1 VPTCELQISK
11 TRYVLKLRRVSSAI
25 HVRRR
30 DLFKYPDFRNAIGGQ
45 FVSQS
50 SDALASLTLAQL
62 LLFKFSEGPSITA
75 LTSALIASALPLLL
89 VGPIAGHLADR
100 LPRKLLLCRGN
111 ALRGTITLCG
121 LFATTESTRWFGY
134 VIFGLLVA
142 LTRILYTARASSLAQ
157 LVRKHELVAADSTSL
172 ILSVIA
178 GAIGAGIGTG
188 ISGSMPIVA
197 LVVAGSGHI
206 FASWLFG
213 RISIPLGGG
222 DQSDKHCDF
231 RSLASQFVS
240 AKTRFAILATSL
252 HRLMLGVCI
261 ASIALMVDRSY
272 HLQTTGYVTV
282 LGFSAAG
289 SFTGSITA
297 EWLSERYPR
306 RSITVMSFVLAATAI
321 GTAAVFENPRVGLV
335 AVAICSLSFQNLRIR
350 SDATIQA
357 NASKEK
363 VGRIFAAYDVLYNAA
378 FLSGCAIGILASGV
392 LKYSEILSLVTV
404 GYACNAAIFLR
415 MRDGKRS
422 ENQAHPSITA
432 SFNNRLSGVEQDT
445 DALTRSHSD
454 IPRNEES
461 TDDRVVVIEA

>member
-1 VPTCELQISK
+1 M
-11 TRYVLKLRRVSSAI
+11 LKLRRVSSAI

-172 ILSVIA
+172 ILIVVA
-178 GAIGAGIGTG
+178 GAIGAGIVTG

-222 DQSDKHCDF
+222 DQSEKHCDF

-272 HLQTTGYVTV
+272 NLQTTGYVTV

-432 SFNNRLSGVEQDT
+432 SFNNRLSSVEPDT
-445 DALTRSHSD
+445 DARSHSD
-454 IPRNEES
+454 IPRNEEN
-461 TDDRVVVIEA
+461 TDNRVIEVADF

>member
-1 VPTCELQISK
+1 MI
-11 TRYVLKLRRVSSAI
+11 RLRRKTSAV

-30 DLFKYPDFRNAIGGQ
+30 DLFKYPDFRNAICGQ

-50 SDALASLTLAQL
+50 ADALASLTLAQL
-62 LLFKFSEGPSITA
+62 LLFKFSDGPSIAA

-111 ALRGTITLCG
+111 ALRGVITLCG
-121 LFATTESTRWFGY
+121 LFATTADTRWFGY
-134 VIFGLLVA
+134 IIFGLLVA

-157 LVRKHELVAADSTSL
+157 LVRRHELVAADSTSL

-188 ISGSMPIVA
+188 ISGSVPIVA

-206 FASWLFG
+206 FASWLYR

-222 DQSDKHCDF
+222 DQSAKHCDF
-231 RSLASQFVS
+231 RSLASQFAS

-306 RSITVMSFVLAATAI
+306 RSITVMSFALAATAI
-321 GTAAVFENPRVGLV
+321 GTASVFENPRIGLV

-357 NASKEK
+357 NANKEN

-378 FLSGCAIGILASGV
+378 FLSGCAVGILASGV
-392 LKYSEILSLVTV
+392 LKYSEILSIVTI
-404 GYACNAAIFLR
+404 GYACNGAIFLR

-422 ENQAHPSITA
+422 EDQAHPSIIA
-432 SFNNRLSGVEQDT
+432 SFNNRLVSVEQDA
-445 DALTRSHSD
+445 DALTHNNIDSARHKQ
-454 IPRNEES
+454 S

>member
-1 VPTCELQISK
+1 MI
-11 TRYVLKLRRVSSAI
+11 RLRRSTSAV

-50 SDALASLTLAQL
+50 ADALATLTLAQL
-62 LLFKFSEGPSITA
+62 LLFKFSDGPSIAA
-75 LTSALIASALPLLL
+75 LTSALVASALPLLL

-111 ALRGTITLCG
+111 ALRGVITLCG
-121 LFATTESTRWFGY
+121 IFATTASTRWFGY
-134 VIFGLLVA
+134 IIFGLLVA

-178 GAIGAGIGTG
+178 GAIGAGIGTR
-188 ISGSMPIVA
+188 ISGSLPLVA
-197 LVVAGSGHI
+197 LVIAGSSQI
-206 FASWLFG
+206 LAAWLYG
-213 RISIPLGGG
+213 RVSIPLGGG
-222 DQSDKHCDF
+222 NSSAKHCDF

-261 ASIALMVDRSY
+261 ASIALMVDHSY

-289 SFTGSITA
+289 SFAGSITA

-321 GTAAVFENPRVGLV
+321 GAAAVFENPRVGLV

-357 NASKEK
+357 NASKEN

-378 FLSGCAIGILASGV
+378 FLGGCATGILASGV
-392 LKYSEILSLVTV
+392 LKYSEILSVVTI

-422 ENQAHPSITA
+422 EDQAHPSIIA
-432 SFNNRLSGVEQDT
+432 SLNNCLVSIEQDA
-445 DALTRSHSD
+445 DALTHNNIDS
-454 IPRNEES
+454 PRHEES
-461 TDDRVVVIEA
+461 TDDRVVVVKA

>member
-1 VPTCELQISK
+1 VI
-11 TRYVLKLRRVSSAI
+11 RLRRSTSAV

-50 SDALASLTLAQL
+50 ADALATLTLAQL
-62 LLFKFSEGPSITA
+62 LLFKFSDGPSIAA
-75 LTSALIASALPLLL
+75 LTSALVASALPLLL

-111 ALRGTITLCG
+111 ALRGVITLCG
-121 LFATTESTRWFGY
+121 IFATTASTRWFGY
-134 VIFGLLVA
+134 IIFGLLVA

-178 GAIGAGIGTG
+178 GAIGAGIGTR
-188 ISGSMPIVA
+188 ISGSLPLVA
-197 LVVAGSGHI
+197 LVIAGSSQI
-206 FASWLFG
+206 LAAWLYG
-213 RISIPLGGG
+213 RVSIPLGGG
-222 DQSDKHCDF
+222 NSSAKHCDF

-261 ASIALMVDRSY
+261 ASIALMVDHSY

-289 SFTGSITA
+289 SFAGSITA

-321 GTAAVFENPRVGLV
+321 GAAAVFENPRVGLV

-357 NASKEK
+357 NASKEN
-363 VGRIFAAYDVLYNAA
+363 VGRIFAAYDVFYNAA
-378 FLSGCAIGILASGV
+378 FLGGCSIGILASG
-392 LKYSEILSLVTV
+392 LLRYSEILSLVTI

-422 ENQAHPSITA
+422 EDQAHPSIIA
-432 SFNNRLSGVEQDT
+432 SLNNCLVSIEQDA
-445 DALTRSHSD
+445 DALTHNNIDS
-454 IPRNEES
+454 PRHEES
-461 TDDRVVVIEA
+461 TDDRVVVVKA

>member
-1 VPTCELQISK
+1 MI
-11 TRYVLKLRRVSSAI
+11 RLRRSTSAV

-30 DLFKYPDFRNAIGGQ
+30 DLFKYPDFRNAICGQ

-50 SDALASLTLAQL
+50 ADALATLTLAQL
-62 LLFKFSEGPSITA
+62 LLFRFSDGPSIAA
-75 LTSALIASALPLLL
+75 LTSALIVSALPLLL

-111 ALRGTITLCG
+111 ALRGVITLCG
-121 LFATTESTRWFGY
+121 LFATTASTRWFGY
-134 VIFGLLVA
+134 IIFGLLVA

-178 GAIGAGIGTG
+178 GAIGAGLGTR
-188 ISGSMPIVA
+188 ISGSLPLVA
-197 LVVAGSGHI
+197 LVIAGGSQI
-206 FASWLFG
+206 FAAWFFG

-222 DQSDKHCDF
+222 NSSAKHCDF

-261 ASIALMVDRSY
+261 ASIALMVDHSY

-321 GTAAVFENPRVGLV
+321 GTAAVFENPRIGLV
-335 AVAICSLSFQNLRIR
+335 AVSICSLSFQNLRIR

-357 NASKEK
+357 NASREN

-378 FLSGCAIGILASGV
+378 FLGGCATGILASGV
-392 LKYSEILSLVTV
+392 LKYSEILSVVTI

-422 ENQAHPSITA
+422 EDQAHPSIIA
-432 SFNNRLSGVEQDT
+432 SLNNRLVSIEQD
-445 DALTRSHSD
+445 SD
-454 IPRNEES
+454 TFTHDDIDSPRNKQS
-461 TDDRVVVIEA
+461 TDDRVVVVEA

>member
-1 VPTCELQISK
+1 M
-11 TRYVLKLRRVSSAI
+11 RLRRSTSAV

-30 DLFKYPDFRNAIGGQ
+30 DLFKYPDFRNAICGQ

-50 SDALASLTLAQL
+50 ADALATLTLAQL
-62 LLFKFSEGPSITA
+62 LLFKFSEGPSIAA

-111 ALRGTITLCG
+111 ALRGVITLCG
-121 LFATTESTRWFGY
+121 LCATTADTRWFGY
-134 VIFGLLVA
+134 IIFGLLVA

-178 GAIGAGIGTG
+178 GAIGAGLGTR
-188 ISGSMPIVA
+188 ISGNLPLFA
-197 LVVAGSGHI
+197 LVIAGSSQI
-206 FASWLFG
+206 FAAWLYS

-222 DQSDKHCDF
+222 NSSAKHCDF

-261 ASIALMVDRSY
+261 ASIALMVDHSY

-282 LGFSAAG
+282 LGFSATG
-289 SFTGSITA
+289 SFIGSITA

-321 GTAAVFENPRVGLV
+321 GVGAIFENPRIGLI
-335 AVAICSLSFQNLRIR
+335 AVALCSLSFQNLRIR

-357 NASKEK
+357 NANKEN

-378 FLSGCAIGILASGV
+378 FLGGCATGILASGA
-392 LKYSEILSLVTV
+392 LKYSEILSLVAI

-422 ENQAHPSITA
+422 EDQAHPSIIA
-432 SFNNRLSGVEQDT
+432 SLNNRLVSVEQDT
-445 DALTRSHSD
+445 DALTHNNIDS
-454 IPRNEES
+454 PRNEES
-461 TDDRVVVIEA
+461 TDDRVVVVEA

>member
-1 VPTCELQISK
+1 
-11 TRYVLKLRRVSSAI
+11 
-25 HVRRR
+25 
-30 DLFKYPDFRNAIGGQ
+30 
-45 FVSQS
+45 
-50 SDALASLTLAQL
+50 
-62 LLFKFSEGPSITA
+62 
-75 LTSALIASALPLLL
+75 
-89 VGPIAGHLADR
+89 
-100 LPRKLLLCRGN
+100 
-111 ALRGTITLCG
+111 
-121 LFATTESTRWFGY
+121 
-134 VIFGLLVA
+134 
-142 LTRILYTARASSLAQ
+142 
-157 LVRKHELVAADSTSL
+157 LVAADSTSL

-222 DQSDKHCDF
+222 DQSEKHCDF

-272 HLQTTGYVTV
+272 NLQTTGYVTV

-306 RSITVMSFVLAATAI
+306 RSITVMSFVIAATAI

-415 MRDGKRS
+415 IRDGKRS

-432 SFNNRLSGVEQDT
+432 SFNNRLSSVEPDT
-445 DALTRSHSD
+445 DARSHSD
-454 IPRNEES
+454 IPRNEEN
-461 TDDRVVVIEA
+461 TDNRVIEVADF

>member
-1 VPTCELQISK
+1 VI
-11 TRYVLKLRRVSSAI
+11 RLRRSTSAV

-50 SDALASLTLAQL
+50 ADALATLTLAQL
-62 LLFKFSEGPSITA
+62 LLFKFSDGPSIAA
-75 LTSALIASALPLLL
+75 LTSALVASALPLLL

-111 ALRGTITLCG
+111 ALRGVITLCG
-121 LFATTESTRWFGY
+121 IFATTASTRWFGY
-134 VIFGLLVA
+134 IIFGLLVA

-178 GAIGAGIGTG
+178 GAIGAGIGTR
-188 ISGSMPIVA
+188 ISGSLPLVA
-197 LVVAGSGHI
+197 LVIAGSSQI
-206 FASWLFG
+206 LAAWLYG

-222 DQSDKHCDF
+222 NSSAKHCDF

-261 ASIALMVDRSY
+261 ASIALMVDHSY

-289 SFTGSITA
+289 SFAGSITA

-321 GTAAVFENPRVGLV
+321 GAAAVFENPRVGLV

-357 NASKEK
+357 NASKEN

-378 FLSGCAIGILASGV
+378 FLGGCATGILASGV
-392 LKYSEILSLVTV
+392 LKYSEILSVVTI

-422 ENQAHPSITA
+422 EDQAHPSIIA
-432 SFNNRLSGVEQDT
+432 SLNNCLVSIEQDA
-445 DALTRSHSD
+445 DALTHNNIDS
-454 IPRNEES
+454 PRHEES
-461 TDDRVVVIEA
+461 TDDRVVVVKA

>member
-1 VPTCELQISK
+1 
-11 TRYVLKLRRVSSAI
+11 VLKLRRVSSAI

-178 GAIGAGIGTG
+178 GATGAGIGTG

-197 LVVAGSGHI
+197 LVVAGGGHI

-222 DQSDKHCDF
+222 DQSEKHCDF

-272 HLQTTGYVTV
+272 NLQTTGYVTV

-306 RSITVMSFVLAATAI
+306 RSITVMSFVIAATAI

-432 SFNNRLSGVEQDT
+432 SFNNRLSSVEPDT
-445 DALTRSHSD
+445 DARSHSD
-454 IPRNEES
+454 IPRNEEN
-461 TDDRVVVIEA
+461 TDNRVIEVADF

>member
-1 VPTCELQISK
+1 MI
-11 TRYVLKLRRVSSAI
+11 RLRRSTSAV

-50 SDALASLTLAQL
+50 ADALATLTLAQL
-62 LLFKFSEGPSITA
+62 LLFKFSDGPSIAA

-111 ALRGTITLCG
+111 ALRGVITLCG
-121 LFATTESTRWFGY
+121 LFATTASTRWFGY
-134 VIFGLLVA
+134 IIFGLLVA

-178 GAIGAGIGTG
+178 GAIGAGIGTR
-188 ISGSMPIVA
+188 ISGSLPLVA
-197 LVVAGSGHI
+197 LVIAGSSQI
-206 FASWLFG
+206 LAAWLYG

-222 DQSDKHCDF
+222 NSSAKHCDF

-261 ASIALMVDRSY
+261 ASIALMVDHSY

-289 SFTGSITA
+289 SFAGSITA

-321 GTAAVFENPRVGLV
+321 GAAAVFENPRVGLV

-357 NASKEK
+357 NASKEN
-363 VGRIFAAYDVLYNAA
+363 VGRIFAAYDVFYNAA
-378 FLSGCAIGILASGV
+378 FLGGCSIGILASG
-392 LKYSEILSLVTV
+392 LLRYSEILSLVTI

-422 ENQAHPSITA
+422 EDQAHPSIIA
-432 SFNNRLSGVEQDT
+432 SLNNCLVSIEQDA
-445 DALTRSHSD
+445 DALTHNNIDS
-454 IPRNEES
+454 PRHEES
-461 TDDRVVVIEA
+461 TDDRVVVVKA

>member
-1 VPTCELQISK
+1 MI
-11 TRYVLKLRRVSSAI
+11 RLRRSTSAV

-50 SDALASLTLAQL
+50 ADALATLTLAQL
-62 LLFKFSEGPSITA
+62 LLFKFSDGPSIAA
-75 LTSALIASALPLLL
+75 LTSALVASALPLLL

-111 ALRGTITLCG
+111 ALRGVITLCG
-121 LFATTESTRWFGY
+121 IFATTASTRWFGY
-134 VIFGLLVA
+134 IIFGLLVA

-178 GAIGAGIGTG
+178 GAIGAGIGTR
-188 ISGSMPIVA
+188 ISGSLPLVA
-197 LVVAGSGHI
+197 LVIAGSSQI
-206 FASWLFG
+206 LAAWLYG

-222 DQSDKHCDF
+222 NSSAKHCDF

-261 ASIALMVDRSY
+261 ASIALMVDHSY

-289 SFTGSITA
+289 SFAGSITA

-321 GTAAVFENPRVGLV
+321 GAAAVFENPRVGLV

-357 NASKEK
+357 NASKEN

-378 FLSGCAIGILASGV
+378 FLGGCSIGILASG
-392 LKYSEILSLVTV
+392 LLRYSEILSLVTI

-422 ENQAHPSITA
+422 EDQAHPSIIA
-432 SFNNRLSGVEQDT
+432 SLNNCLVSIEQDA
-445 DALTRSHSD
+445 DALTHNNIDS
-454 IPRNEES
+454 PRHEES
-461 TDDRVVVIEA
+461 TDDRVVVVKA

>member
-1 VPTCELQISK
+1 MI
-11 TRYVLKLRRVSSAI
+11 RLRRSTSAV

-50 SDALASLTLAQL
+50 ADALATLTLAQL
-62 LLFKFSEGPSITA
+62 LLFKFSDGPSIAA
-75 LTSALIASALPLLL
+75 LTSALVASALPLLL

-111 ALRGTITLCG
+111 ALRGVITLCG
-121 LFATTESTRWFGY
+121 IFATTASTRWFGY
-134 VIFGLLVA
+134 IIFGLLVA

-178 GAIGAGIGTG
+178 GAIGAGIGTR
-188 ISGSMPIVA
+188 ISGSLPLVA
-197 LVVAGSGHI
+197 LVIAGSSQI
-206 FASWLFG
+206 LAAWLYG
-213 RISIPLGGG
+213 RVSIPLGGG
-222 DQSDKHCDF
+222 NSSAKHCDF

-261 ASIALMVDRSY
+261 ASIALMVDHSY

-289 SFTGSITA
+289 SFAGSITA

-321 GTAAVFENPRVGLV
+321 GAAAVFENPRVGLV

-357 NASKEK
+357 NASKEN
-363 VGRIFAAYDVLYNAA
+363 VGRIFAAYDVFYNAA
-378 FLSGCAIGILASGV
+378 FLGGCSIGILASG
-392 LKYSEILSLVTV
+392 LLRYSEILSLVTI

-422 ENQAHPSITA
+422 EDQAHPSIIA
-432 SFNNRLSGVEQDT
+432 SLNNCLVSIEQDA
-445 DALTRSHSD
+445 DALTHNNIDS
-454 IPRNEES
+454 PRHEES
-461 TDDRVVVIEA
+461 TDDRVVVVKA

>member
-1 VPTCELQISK
+1 MI
-11 TRYVLKLRRVSSAI
+11 RLRRSTSAV

-30 DLFKYPDFRNAIGGQ
+30 DLFKYPDFRNAICGQ

-50 SDALASLTLAQL
+50 ADALATLTLAQL
-62 LLFKFSEGPSITA
+62 LLFKFSEGPSIAA

-111 ALRGTITLCG
+111 ALRGVITLCG
-121 LFATTESTRWFGY
+121 LFATTANTRWFGY
-134 VIFGLLVA
+134 IIFGLLVA

-178 GAIGAGIGTG
+178 GALGASLGTR
-188 ISGSMPIVA
+188 ISGNLPLVA
-197 LVVAGSGHI
+197 LVVAGSSQI
-206 FASWLFG
+206 FAAWLYG

-222 DQSDKHCDF
+222 NSSAKHCDF

-289 SFTGSITA
+289 SFIGSITA

-306 RSITVMSFVLAATAI
+306 RSITVMSFVLAASAI
-321 GTAAVFENPRVGLV
+321 GFAAVFENPRVGLI
-335 AVAICSLSFQNLRIR
+335 AVALCSLSFQNLRIR

-357 NASKEK
+357 NANKEN

-378 FLSGCAIGILASGV
+378 FLGGCAIGILASGV
-392 LKYSEILSLVTV
+392 LKYSEILSFVTI

-422 ENQAHPSITA
+422 EDQAHPSIIA
-432 SFNNRLSGVEQDT
+432 SLNNRLVSVEQDT
-445 DALTRSHSD
+445 DSLTHNNIDS
-454 IPRNEES
+454 PRHEES
-461 TDDRVVVIEA
+461 TDDRVVVVEA

>member
-1 VPTCELQISK
+1 
-11 TRYVLKLRRVSSAI
+11 VLKLRRVSSAI

-178 GAIGAGIGTG
+178 GATGAGIGTG

-222 DQSDKHCDF
+222 DQSEKHCDF

-272 HLQTTGYVTV
+272 NLQTTGYVTV
-282 LGFSAAG
+282 LGFSATG

-306 RSITVMSFVLAATAI
+306 RSITVMSFVIAATAI

-432 SFNNRLSGVEQDT
+432 SFNNRLSSVEPDT
-445 DALTRSHSD
+445 DARSHSD
-454 IPRNEES
+454 IPRNEEN
-461 TDDRVVVIEA
+461 TDNRVIEVADF

>member
-1 VPTCELQISK
+1 MF
-11 TRYVLKLRRVSSAI
+11 RLRRSTSAI

-30 DLFKYPDFRNAIGGQ
+30 DLFKYPDFRNAICGQ

-50 SDALASLTLAQL
+50 ADALATLTLAQL
-62 LLFKFSEGPSITA
+62 LLFKFNEGPSIAA
-75 LTSALIASALPLLL
+75 LVSALIASALPLLL
-89 VGPIAGHLADR
+89 IGPIAGHLADR
-100 LPRKLLLCRGN
+100 LPRRLLLSRGN
-111 ALRGTITLCG
+111 ALRGVITLCG
-121 LFATTESTRWFGY
+121 LFATTASTRWFGY
-134 VIFGLLVA
+134 IIFGLLVA

-157 LVRKHELVAADSTSL
+157 LVRKHELVAAHSTSL

-178 GAIGAGIGTG
+178 GALGAGLGTR
-188 ISGSMPIVA
+188 ISGNLPLVA
-197 LVVAGSGHI
+197 LAIAGSSQI
-206 FASWLFG
+206 FAAWLFG
-213 RISIPLGGG
+213 RISTPLGGG
-222 DQSDKHCDF
+222 NSSAKHCDF
-231 RSLASQFVS
+231 RSLTSQFVS

-321 GTAAVFENPRVGLV
+321 GTAAVFESPRIGLV

-357 NASKEK
+357 NANKEN

-392 LKYSEILSLVTV
+392 LKYSEILSLVTI
-404 GYACNAAIFLR
+404 GYACNAVIFLQ

-422 ENQAHPSITA
+422 EDQTHPSIVA
-432 SFNNRLSGVEQDT
+432 SFNDHLVSVK
-445 DALTRSHSD
+445 
-454 IPRNEES
+454 
-461 TDDRVVVIEA
+461 

>member
-1 VPTCELQISK
+1 VI
-11 TRYVLKLRRVSSAI
+11 RLRRKTSAV

-30 DLFKYPDFRNAIGGQ
+30 DLFKYPDFRNAICGQ

-50 SDALASLTLAQL
+50 ADALATLTLAQL
-62 LLFKFSEGPSITA
+62 LLFKFSEGPSIAA

-111 ALRGTITLCG
+111 ALRGVITLCG
-121 LFATTESTRWFGY
+121 LFATTANTRWFGY
-134 VIFGLLVA
+134 IIFGLLVA

-178 GAIGAGIGTG
+178 GALGAGLGTR
-188 ISGSMPIVA
+188 ISGNLPLVA
-197 LVVAGSGHI
+197 LVIAGSSQI
-206 FASWLFG
+206 FAAWLYG

-222 DQSDKHCDF
+222 NSSAKHCDF

-282 LGFSAAG
+282 LGFSATG
-289 SFTGSITA
+289 SFIGSITA

-306 RSITVMSFVLAATAI
+306 RSITVMSFVLAASAI
-321 GTAAVFENPRVGLV
+321 GFAAVFENPRVGLI
-335 AVAICSLSFQNLRIR
+335 AVALCSLSFQNLRIR

-357 NASKEK
+357 NANKEN

-378 FLSGCAIGILASGV
+378 FLGGCAIGILASGV
-392 LKYSEILSLVTV
+392 LRYSEVLSLVTI
-404 GYACNAAIFLR
+404 GYACNAVIFLR
-415 MRDGKRS
+415 MQDGKRS
-422 ENQAHPSITA
+422 EDQTHPSIVA
-432 SFNNRLSGVEQDT
+432 SFNDHLVSVE
-445 DALTRSHSD
+445 
-454 IPRNEES
+454 
-461 TDDRVVVIEA
+461 

>member
-1 VPTCELQISK
+1 MI
-11 TRYVLKLRRVSSAI
+11 RLRRSTSAV

-30 DLFKYPDFRNAIGGQ
+30 DLFKYPDFRNAICGQ

-50 SDALASLTLAQL
+50 ADALATLTLAQL
-62 LLFKFSEGPSITA
+62 LLFKFSEGPSIAA

-111 ALRGTITLCG
+111 ALRGVITLCG
-121 LFATTESTRWFGY
+121 LFATTANTRWFGY
-134 VIFGLLVA
+134 IIFGLLVA

-178 GAIGAGIGTG
+178 GALGAGLGTR
-188 ISGSMPIVA
+188 ISGNLPLVA
-197 LVVAGSGHI
+197 LVIAGSSQI
-206 FASWLFG
+206 FAAWLYG

-222 DQSDKHCDF
+222 NSSAKHCDF

-289 SFTGSITA
+289 SFIGSITA

-306 RSITVMSFVLAATAI
+306 RSITVMSFVLAASAI
-321 GTAAVFENPRVGLV
+321 GFAAVFENPRVGLI
-335 AVAICSLSFQNLRIR
+335 AVALCSLSFQNLRIR

-357 NASKEK
+357 NANKEN

-378 FLSGCAIGILASGV
+378 FLGGCAIGILASGV
-392 LKYSEILSLVTV
+392 LKYSEILSFVTI

-422 ENQAHPSITA
+422 EDQAHPSIIA
-432 SFNNRLSGVEQDT
+432 SLNNRLVSVEQDT
-445 DALTRSHSD
+445 DSLTHNNIDS
-454 IPRNEES
+454 PRHEES
-461 TDDRVVVIEA
+461 TDDRVVVVEA

>member
-1 VPTCELQISK
+1 MI
-11 TRYVLKLRRVSSAI
+11 RLRRSTSAV

-30 DLFKYPDFRNAIGGQ
+30 DLFKYPDFRNAISGQ

-50 SDALASLTLAQL
+50 ADALATLTLAQL
-62 LLFKFSEGPSITA
+62 LLFKFSEGPSIAA

-111 ALRGTITLCG
+111 ALRGVITLCG
-121 LFATTESTRWFGY
+121 LFATTASTRWFGY
-134 VIFGLLVA
+134 IIFGLLVA

-178 GAIGAGIGTG
+178 GALGAGLGTR
-188 ISGSMPIVA
+188 ISGTLPLAA
-197 LVVAGSGHI
+197 LVVAGSSQI
-206 FASWLFG
+206 FAAWLYG
-213 RISIPLGGG
+213 RVSIPLGGG
-222 DQSDKHCDF
+222 NSTAKHCDF

-240 AKTRFAILATSL
+240 AKTRYAILATSL
-252 HRLMLGVCI
+252 HRLMLGICI

-282 LGFSAAG
+282 LGFSATG
-289 SFTGSITA
+289 SFIGSITA
-297 EWLSERYPR
+297 EWLSETYPR
-306 RSITVMSFVLAATAI
+306 RSITVMSFLLAASAI
-321 GTAAVFENPRVGLV
+321 GFAAVFENPRVGLI
-335 AVAICSLSFQNLRIR
+335 AVALCSLSFQNLRIR

-357 NASKEK
+357 NADKEN
-363 VGRIFAAYDVLYNAA
+363 VGRIFSAYDVLYNAA
-378 FLSGCAIGILASGV
+378 FLGGCSIGILASG
-392 LKYSEILSLVTV
+392 LLRYSEILSLVTI

-422 ENQAHPSITA
+422 EDQAHPSIIA
-432 SFNNRLSGVEQDT
+432 SLNNCLVSIEQDA
-445 DALTRSHSD
+445 DALTHNNIDS
-454 IPRNEES
+454 PRHEES
-461 TDDRVVVIEA
+461 TDDRVVVVKA

>member
-1 VPTCELQISK
+1 M
-11 TRYVLKLRRVSSAI
+11 LKLRRVSSAI

-50 SDALASLTLAQL
+50 SDALATLTLAQL

-282 LGFSAAG
+282 LGFSATG

-321 GTAAVFENPRVGLV
+321 GTASVFQNPRVGLV

-363 VGRIFAAYDVLYNAA
+363 IGRIFAAYDVLYNAA

-432 SFNNRLSGVEQDT
+432 SFNNRLSRVEPDT
-445 DALTRSHSD
+445 DALTRSG
-454 IPRNEES
+454 IPRNEAS
-461 TDDRVVVIEA
+461 TDDRVVEVAEF

>member
-1 VPTCELQISK
+1 MI
-11 TRYVLKLRRVSSAI
+11 RLRRSTSAV

-50 SDALASLTLAQL
+50 ADALATLTLAQL
-62 LLFKFSEGPSITA
+62 LLFKFSDGPSIAA
-75 LTSALIASALPLLL
+75 LTSALVASALPLLL

-111 ALRGTITLCG
+111 ALRGVITLCG
-121 LFATTESTRWFGY
+121 IFATTASTRWFGY
-134 VIFGLLVA
+134 IIFGLLVA

-178 GAIGAGIGTG
+178 GAIGAGIGTR
-188 ISGSMPIVA
+188 ISGNLPLVA
-197 LVVAGSGHI
+197 LVIAGSSQI
-206 FASWLFG
+206 LAAWLYG

-222 DQSDKHCDF
+222 NSSAKHCDF

-261 ASIALMVDRSY
+261 ASIALMVDHSY

-289 SFTGSITA
+289 SFAGSITA

-321 GTAAVFENPRVGLV
+321 GAAAVFENPRVGLV

-357 NASKEK
+357 NASKEN
-363 VGRIFAAYDVLYNAA
+363 VGRIFAAYDVFYNAA
-378 FLSGCAIGILASGV
+378 FLGGCSIGILASG
-392 LKYSEILSLVTV
+392 LLRYSEILSLVTI

-422 ENQAHPSITA
+422 EDQAHPSIIA
-432 SFNNRLSGVEQDT
+432 SLNNCLVSIEQDA
-445 DALTRSHSD
+445 DALTHNNIDS
-454 IPRNEES
+454 PRHEES
-461 TDDRVVVIEA
+461 TDDRVVVVKA

>member
-1 VPTCELQISK
+1 M
-11 TRYVLKLRRVSSAI
+11 LKLRRVSSAI

-50 SDALASLTLAQL
+50 SDALATLTLAQI

-282 LGFSAAG
+282 LGFSATG

-321 GTAAVFENPRVGLV
+321 GTAAVFQNPRIGLV

-363 VGRIFAAYDVLYNAA
+363 IGRIFAAYDVLYNAA

-432 SFNNRLSGVEQDT
+432 SFNNRLSRVEPDT
-445 DALTRSHSD
+445 DALTRSG
-454 IPRNEES
+454 IPRNEAS
-461 TDDRVVVIEA
+461 TDDRVVEVAEF

>member
-1 VPTCELQISK
+1 M
-11 TRYVLKLRRVSSAI
+11 LKLRRVSSAI

-178 GAIGAGIGTG
+178 GATGAGIGTG

-222 DQSDKHCDF
+222 DQSEKHCDF

-272 HLQTTGYVTV
+272 NLQTTGYVTV
-282 LGFSAAG
+282 LGFSATG

-306 RSITVMSFVLAATAI
+306 RSITVMSFVIAATAI

-415 MRDGKRS
+415 IRDGKRS

-432 SFNNRLSGVEQDT
+432 SFNNRLSSVEPDT
-445 DALTRSHSD
+445 DARSQSD
-454 IPRNEES
+454 IPRNEEN
-461 TDDRVVVIEA
+461 TDNRVVEVADF

>member
-1 VPTCELQISK
+1 MI
-11 TRYVLKLRRVSSAI
+11 RLRRSTSAV

-50 SDALASLTLAQL
+50 ADALATLTLAQL
-62 LLFKFSEGPSITA
+62 LLFKFSDGPSIAA
-75 LTSALIASALPLLL
+75 LTSALVASALPLLL

-111 ALRGTITLCG
+111 ALRGVITLCG
-121 LFATTESTRWFGY
+121 IFATTASTRWFGY
-134 VIFGLLVA
+134 IIFGLLVA

-178 GAIGAGIGTG
+178 GAIGAGIGTR
-188 ISGSMPIVA
+188 ISGSLPLVA
-197 LVVAGSGHI
+197 LVIAGSSQI
-206 FASWLFG
+206 LAAWLYG

-222 DQSDKHCDF
+222 NSSAKHCDF

-261 ASIALMVDRSY
+261 ASIALMVDHSY

-321 GTAAVFENPRVGLV
+321 GAAAVFENPRVGLV

-357 NASKEK
+357 NASKEN
-363 VGRIFAAYDVLYNAA
+363 VGRIFAAYDVFYNAA
-378 FLSGCAIGILASGV
+378 FLGGCSIGILASG
-392 LKYSEILSLVTV
+392 LLRYSEILSLVTI

-422 ENQAHPSITA
+422 EDQAHPSIIA
-432 SFNNRLSGVEQDT
+432 SLNNCLVSIEQDA
-445 DALTRSHSD
+445 DALTHNNIDS
-454 IPRNEES
+454 PRHEES
-461 TDDRVVVIEA
+461 TDDRVVVVKA

>member
-1 VPTCELQISK
+1 MI
-11 TRYVLKLRRVSSAI
+11 RLRRKTSAV

-30 DLFKYPDFRNAIGGQ
+30 DLFKYPDFRNAICGQ

-50 SDALASLTLAQL
+50 ADALATLTLAQL
-62 LLFKFSEGPSITA
+62 LLFKFSEGPSIAA

-111 ALRGTITLCG
+111 ALRGVITLCG
-121 LFATTESTRWFGY
+121 LFATTANTRWFGY
-134 VIFGLLVA
+134 IIFGLLVA

-178 GAIGAGIGTG
+178 GALGAGLGTR
-188 ISGSMPIVA
+188 ISGNLPLVA
-197 LVVAGSGHI
+197 LVIAGSSQI
-206 FASWLFG
+206 FAAWLYG

-222 DQSDKHCDF
+222 NSSAKHCDF

-282 LGFSAAG
+282 LGFSATG
-289 SFTGSITA
+289 SFIGSITA

-306 RSITVMSFVLAATAI
+306 RSITVMSFVLAASAI
-321 GTAAVFENPRVGLV
+321 GFAAVFENPRVGLI
-335 AVAICSLSFQNLRIR
+335 AVALCSLSFQNLRIR

-357 NASKEK
+357 NANKEN

-378 FLSGCAIGILASGV
+378 FLGGCAIGILASGV
-392 LKYSEILSLVTV
+392 LRYSEVLSLVTI
-404 GYACNAAIFLR
+404 GYACNAVIFLR
-415 MRDGKRS
+415 MQDGKRS
-422 ENQAHPSITA
+422 EDQTHPSIVA
-432 SFNNRLSGVEQDT
+432 SFNDHLVSVE
-445 DALTRSHSD
+445 
-454 IPRNEES
+454 
-461 TDDRVVVIEA
+461 

>member
-1 VPTCELQISK
+1 MI
-11 TRYVLKLRRVSSAI
+11 RLRRSTSAV

-50 SDALASLTLAQL
+50 ADALATLTLAQL
-62 LLFKFSEGPSITA
+62 LLFKFSDGPSIAA
-75 LTSALIASALPLLL
+75 LTSALVASALPLLL

-111 ALRGTITLCG
+111 ALRGVITLCG
-121 LFATTESTRWFGY
+121 IFATTASTRWFGY
-134 VIFGLLVA
+134 IIFGLLVA

-178 GAIGAGIGTG
+178 GAIGAGIGTR
-188 ISGSMPIVA
+188 ISGSVPLVA
-197 LVVAGSGHI
+197 LVIAGSSQI
-206 FASWLFG
+206 FAAWLYG

-222 DQSDKHCDF
+222 NSSAKHCDF

-261 ASIALMVDRSY
+261 ASIALMVDHSY

-289 SFTGSITA
+289 SFAGSITA

-321 GTAAVFENPRVGLV
+321 GAAAVFENPRVGLV

-357 NASKEK
+357 NASKEN

-378 FLSGCAIGILASGV
+378 FLGGCATGILASGV
-392 LKYSEILSLVTV
+392 LKYSEILSVVTI

-422 ENQAHPSITA
+422 EDQAHPSIIA
-432 SFNNRLSGVEQDT
+432 SLNNCLVSIEQDA
-445 DALTRSHSD
+445 DALTHNNIDS
-454 IPRNEES
+454 PRHEES
-461 TDDRVVVIEA
+461 TDDRVVVVKA

>member
-1 VPTCELQISK
+1 MI
-11 TRYVLKLRRVSSAI
+11 RLRRSTSAV

-50 SDALASLTLAQL
+50 ADALATLTLAQL
-62 LLFKFSEGPSITA
+62 LLFKFSDGPSIAA
-75 LTSALIASALPLLL
+75 LTSALVASALPLLL

-111 ALRGTITLCG
+111 ALRGVTTLCG
-121 LFATTESTRWFGY
+121 IFATTASTRWFGY
-134 VIFGLLVA
+134 IIFGLLVA

-178 GAIGAGIGTG
+178 GAIGAGIGTR
-188 ISGSMPIVA
+188 ISGSLPLVA
-197 LVVAGSGHI
+197 LVIAGSSQI
-206 FASWLFG
+206 LAAWLYG

-222 DQSDKHCDF
+222 NSSAKHCDF

-261 ASIALMVDRSY
+261 ASIALMVDHSY

-289 SFTGSITA
+289 SFAGSITA

-321 GTAAVFENPRVGLV
+321 GAAAVFENPRVGLV

-357 NASKEK
+357 NASKEN

-378 FLSGCAIGILASGV
+378 FLGGCSIGILASG
-392 LKYSEILSLVTV
+392 LLRYSEILSLVTI

-422 ENQAHPSITA
+422 EDQAHPSIIA
-432 SFNNRLSGVEQDT
+432 SLNNCLVSIEQDA
-445 DALTRSHSD
+445 DALTHNNIDS
-454 IPRNEES
+454 PRHEES
-461 TDDRVVVIEA
+461 TDDRVVVVKA

>member
-1 VPTCELQISK
+1 MI
-11 TRYVLKLRRVSSAI
+11 RLRRSTSAV

-30 DLFKYPDFRNAIGGQ
+30 DLFKYPDFRNAICGQ

-50 SDALASLTLAQL
+50 ADALATLTLAQL
-62 LLFKFSEGPSITA
+62 LLFKFSDGPSIAA
-75 LTSALIASALPLLL
+75 LTSALIVSALPLLL

-111 ALRGTITLCG
+111 ALRGVITLCG
-121 LFATTESTRWFGY
+121 LFATTASTRWFGY
-134 VIFGLLVA
+134 IIFGLLVA

-178 GAIGAGIGTG
+178 GAIGAGLGTR
-188 ISGSMPIVA
+188 ISGSLPLVA
-197 LVVAGSGHI
+197 LVIAGGSQI
-206 FASWLFG
+206 FAAWLYG

-222 DQSDKHCDF
+222 NSSAKHCDF

-357 NASKEK
+357 NASKEN
-363 VGRIFAAYDVLYNAA
+363 VGRIFAAYDVFYNAA
-378 FLSGCAIGILASGV
+378 FLGGCSIGILASG
-392 LKYSEILSLVTV
+392 LLRYSEILSLVTI

-422 ENQAHPSITA
+422 EDQAHPSIIA
-432 SFNNRLSGVEQDT
+432 SLNNCLVSIEQDA
-445 DALTRSHSD
+445 DALTHNNIDS
-454 IPRNEES
+454 PRHEES
-461 TDDRVVVIEA
+461 TDDRVVVVKA